1 MTNKTPNVYML
12 ECGNAKSSWK
22 VSETALFNECKQW
35 DRHLFTRDDILSLQA
50 QLSDLNAALY
60 KASEKLAA
68 SSGKLRGI
76 EDYTE
81 AAAYCRDTLIPNM
94 KAARAYAD
102 EIEALTDRAVWPYP
116 TYGDLLFAVR

>member
-50 QLSDLNAALY
+50 QLSATAAGFRIPPEIRIY
-60 KASEKLAA
+60 PDFHFSDQYGTSVGIQIGAA
-68 SSGKLRGI
+68 CVSF
-76 EDYTE
+76 
-81 AAAYCRDTLIPNM
+81 IP
-94 KAARAYAD
+94 
-102 EIEALTDRAVWPYP
+102 V
-116 TYGDLLFAVR
+116 YGSYGQR